1 MEKESFASLKKSPP
15 ALGGCPAWPRNRSTP
30 SALPVRLTPDASYQT
45 RLWLGVL
52 CGVLLG
58 LSNASFIW
66 ATRTIFSRLSP
77 VPPIAA
83 LPVVPAPTAKAL
95 AVLSITETNLREWER
110 RCSPPPKLAR
120 VGSTC
125 CASFCKSSCAPPC
138 VQDFLHRPGW
148 RECAPSETRNHL
160 PS

>member
-110 RCSPPPKLAR
+110 RCSPPPQAGAR
-120 VGSTC
+120 WFNLLRLILQVVLRPAMRAGFPS
-125 CASFCKSSCAPPC
+125 PPR
-138 VQDFLHRPGW
+138 V
-148 RECAPSETRNHL
+148 A
-160 PS
+160 